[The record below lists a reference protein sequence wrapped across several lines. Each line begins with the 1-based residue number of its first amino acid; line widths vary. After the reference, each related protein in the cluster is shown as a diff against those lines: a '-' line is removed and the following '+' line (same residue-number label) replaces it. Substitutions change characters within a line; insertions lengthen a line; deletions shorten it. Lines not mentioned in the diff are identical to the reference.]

1 MHEYGL
7 VIVAV
12 ITCTMFFGL
21 VVKLNSGKEGSMQFA
36 YKTHMLYTDF
46 YDKTSGG
53 TVGVSELLDSING
66 VDNTLTKYGKPY
78 FKLNDTKGLENT
90 FRLNEVDNDWCFS
103 KIEDT
108 NDDSHYYIAITQ
120 NDKATDEEYNK
131 FKHRLAGK
139 LSETDNV
146 GLELYDKDRGL
157 LSIDNVHIVIVEY
170 RPKVKYWYDGLDYT
184 KYYVMADEDSLD
196 EFGNRIYNESTKEFE
211 QSSQLQYTQVI
222 WQEVRE
228 DDSLNDT
235 SDSDRVYKDI
245 REFKIDP
252 DLPSRYK
259 VLYRY
264 TDGGLKCEYTSLFI
278 NEVRSESDILFN

>member
-12 ITCTMFFGL
+12 IACTMFFGL

-66 VDNTLTKYGKPY
+66 VNNTLENYGKPY
-78 FKLNDTKGLENT
+78 FQLDNTKTLETTFKLSEIGNGYFHKIDDTEN
-90 FRLNEVDNDWCFS
+90 EG
-103 KIEDT
+103 
-108 NDDSHYYIAITQ
+108 HYYIAIAG
-120 NDKATDEEYNK
+120 DGVKATDAEYNK
-131 FKHRLAGK
+131 FKHRLAGDESGIEA
-139 LSETDNV
+139 LT
-146 GLELYDKDRGL
+146 LYDRDKGL

-170 RPKVKYWYDGLDYT
+170 QPKVEYRYDGLDYT
-184 KYYVMADEDSLD
+184 KYYVTADEDSLD
-196 EFGNRIYNESTKEFE
+196 EFGNRIYNESAKEFE

-222 WQEVRE
+222 WQEVNE
-228 DDSLNDT
+228 NDSLNDT